1 MSFQLSI
8 QPQNHTRAWKSSVL
22 IFHPDHRIFCQSR
35 LVMPR
40 FLPLEMNFKV
50 SPCLNKQIYLATLAE
65 LANDTSDSVIPMILQ
80 PSHKGWHQK
89 LFSLSITFYK
99 VKIKLYPGSVRVP
112 RDGMNALGNRRSHN
126 SGRICNLDSHLAH
139 IMEGTCAEEL
149 RNVIKTIKDINIL
162 KTSISSSSSLPVQE
176 DNILF

>member
-1 MSFQLSI
+1 M
-8 QPQNHTRAWKSSVL
+8 
-22 IFHPDHRIFCQSR
+22 
-35 LVMPR
+35 
-40 FLPLEMNFKV
+40 
-50 SPCLNKQIYLATLAE
+50 
-65 LANDTSDSVIPMILQ
+65 
-80 PSHKGWHQK
+80 
-89 LFSLSITFYK
+89 
-99 VKIKLYPGSVRVP
+99 P
-112 RDGMNALGNRRSHN
+112 RDGMNALGSRRSHN